1 MIRKA
6 LFIAAAVL
14 ISCSNLIVGTISAAD
29 NSPDASPKYS
39 YIDTYNS
46 KITFSGSTATCQ
58 SKAKGYI
65 NTTTKIVFDQTL
77 QKQNYLGGWS
87 SVSGAH
93 WVDTVYYYKGSATHD
108 KDSLSSGTYR
118 LRNEMDVYSGSDYE
132 TIVDY
137 STEETL

>member
-6 LFIAAAVL
+6 LSVAAAVL
-14 ISCSNLIVGTISAAD
+14 ISCSNLLVGTISAAYIP
-29 NSPDASPKYS
+29 PDTAPQYYYTYS
-39 YIDTYNS
+39 YGSDLS
-46 KITFSGSTATCQ
+46 FSGSTATCT
-58 SKAKGYI
+58 SSATGYK
-65 NTTTKIVFDQTL
+65 NVTTKIVFDQTL